1 MFSSS
6 STILQR
12 AMEMGSAELA
22 HFQVGF
28 FQTGKGQY
36 GEGDKFLGLVVP
48 QSRSIAKEYKNISLA
63 EIVEA
68 LKNPYHEVRLI
79 ALFILI
85 HRFEKGNENVREECV
100 DTYVAH
106 LEFVNNWDLVDTSAY
121 KILGTYLLDHPE
133 KTAVLWELAKSNHLW
148 RERVAVVS
156 TFAFIRKGLL
166 TETFQLC
173 EYFLKHPHDLM
184 HKACGWML
192 REAGK
197 RDKEALIDF
206 LEKHA
211 SIMPRTMLRY
221 ALEKISPQEKAYF
234 MKMGKTR

>member
-1 MFSSS
+1 MAVSSS
-6 STILQR
+6 SVIER

-22 HFQVGF
+22 FFQVRF
-28 FQTGKGQY
+28 FKTGKGQY

-48 QSRSIAKEYKNISLA
+48 QSRNIAKEYKSIPLI
-63 EIVEA
+63 EIIET

-85 HRFEKGNENVREECV
+85 YRFERGNENVREKCV
-100 DTYVAH
+100 GVYLDH
-106 LEFVNNWDLVDTSAY
+106 LDFVNNWDLVDTSAY
-121 KILGTYLLDHPE
+121 KILGSYLLDHP
-133 KTAVLWELAKSNHLW
+133 KKISIIWDLAKSNHLW

-156 TFAFIRKGLL
+156 TLAFIRKGLL

-197 RDKEALIDF
+197 KDKAALIDF
-206 LEKHA
+206 LESHA
-211 SIMPRTMLRY
+211 VVMPRTVLRY
-221 ALEKISPQEKAYF
+221 ALEKVSPEEKAYF
-234 MKMGKTR
+234 MKMGKSK